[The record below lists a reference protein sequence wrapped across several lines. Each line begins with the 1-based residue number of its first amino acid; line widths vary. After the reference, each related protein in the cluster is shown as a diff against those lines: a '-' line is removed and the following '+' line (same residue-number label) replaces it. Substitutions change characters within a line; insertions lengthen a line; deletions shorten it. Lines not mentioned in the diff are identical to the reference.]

1 MSDEKS
7 TNYRSF
13 IDHYIF
19 IFILN
24 FSLSFLSVNNRNM
37 STKWKENLIFCIQNY
52 DGNIENRLFW
62 LGKGQQPGC
71 YLLQKK
77 FTFLNKKW
85 KCLKIV
91 FLSKKKSK
99 STSTLVLDK
108 NLKCIFIFRKYLL
121 QITLKDNMFFPTE
134 TVWNGSWWKYSF
146 VMWLIS
152 FPPEKDSSGK

>member
-52 DGNIENRLFW
+52 DGNSENRLFW

-71 YLLQKK
+71 YLLQK
-77 FTFLNKKW
+77 
-85 KCLKIV
+85 
-91 FLSKKKSK
+91 
-99 STSTLVLDK
+99 
-108 NLKCIFIFRKYLL
+108 NLLF
-121 QITLKDNMFFPTE
+121 
-134 TVWNGSWWKYSF
+134 
-146 VMWLIS
+146 
-152 FPPEKDSSGK
+152 